1 LTIENSCML
10 SRDQIETLLLI
21 RKREGTILYNTRTPK
36 PIINLISNIGDVPN
50 SDIATLLHHVAFG
63 ELEQVKG
70 MLEKNPRLLLEA
82 GNVEDPA
89 GNTIVRVT
97 PYECALGAGDDE
109 MAGMMDE
116 YFKKF
121 EGGDKA
127 RLKQYARFKTGIE
140 QMLDEKNAFDFGPL
154 LQIIIESKNEDV
166 TAALNLDFNHHSP
179 LQHVLEDFR
188 KHFLPREIH
197 RGMHFNYATLL
208 KAFEVYDKAFDTL
221 IKAGRSYDKC
231 DLFWRQVIG
240 YIQRGL
246 PACDR
251 QAFAQ
256 GIFYINEKKE
266 KLQRHFNFRFVG
278 CSFPITSAVDSCS
291 GLGYEYGVG
300 HWSVAEDGRRHGAL
314 YIEAY
319 VKQKQQTCRTYAA
332 TSISDVSVCNFMN

>member
-1 LTIENSCML
+1 ML

-140 QMLDEKNAFDFGPL
+140 QMLDEKNAFDFIRCFKSL
-154 LQIIIESKNEDV
+154 
-166 TAALNLDFNHHSP
+166 
-179 LQHVLEDFR
+179 
-188 KHFLPREIH
+188 
-197 RGMHFNYATLL
+197 
-208 KAFEVYDKAFDTL
+208 
-221 IKAGRSYDKC
+221 
-231 DLFWRQVIG
+231 
-240 YIQRGL
+240 
-246 PACDR
+246 
-251 QAFAQ
+251 
-256 GIFYINEKKE
+256 
-266 KLQRHFNFRFVG
+266 
-278 CSFPITSAVDSCS
+278 
-291 GLGYEYGVG
+291 
-300 HWSVAEDGRRHGAL
+300 
-314 YIEAY
+314 
-319 VKQKQQTCRTYAA
+319 
-332 TSISDVSVCNFMN
+332 

>member
-1 LTIENSCML
+1 ML

-256 GIFYINEKKE
+256 GIFYINEKKKNYSDILIFVSLVVHFLLLPLLTLVPGWGMNMAWGIGVWRKTVAGME
-266 KLQRHFNFRFVG
+266 PCISKLMSNKNSKLVELMQPRQ
-278 CSFPITSAVDSCS
+278 S
-291 GLGYEYGVG
+291 
-300 HWSVAEDGRRHGAL
+300 
-314 YIEAY
+314 
-319 VKQKQQTCRTYAA
+319 A
-332 TSISDVSVCNFMN
+332 TSLCVIL